1 MSGIDNL
8 PRGFAYEEISIVGL
22 FKEGNMASVDGYV
35 MEALDYSSVRGNHA
49 QQTA

>member
-22 FKEGNMASVDGYV
+22 FKEGNMASVDGY
-35 MEALDYSSVRGNHA
+35 GNSN
-49 QQTA
+49 

>member
-35 MEALDYSSVRGNHA
+35 VNGNFA
-49 QQTA
+49 ISLPFNASNMS